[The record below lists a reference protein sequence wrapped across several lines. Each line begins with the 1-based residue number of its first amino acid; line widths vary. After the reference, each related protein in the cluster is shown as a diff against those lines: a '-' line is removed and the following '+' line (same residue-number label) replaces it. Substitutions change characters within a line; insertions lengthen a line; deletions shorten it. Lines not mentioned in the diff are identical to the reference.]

1 MVFDF
6 PKEMF
11 SSSYISFS
19 YLMIH
24 IDNNTGVSFP
34 VYTVQLLPVVLFN
47 LDIFKV
53 VTLFVM
59 YFILMDV
66 VFFTV
71 GY

>member
-1 MVFDF
+1 
-6 PKEMF
+6 
-11 SSSYISFS
+11 
-19 YLMIH
+19 MIH